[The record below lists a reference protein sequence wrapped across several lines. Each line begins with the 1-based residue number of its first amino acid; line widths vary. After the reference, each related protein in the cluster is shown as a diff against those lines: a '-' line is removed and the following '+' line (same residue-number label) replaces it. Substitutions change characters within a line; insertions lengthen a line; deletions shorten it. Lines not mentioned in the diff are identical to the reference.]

1 MHGKLCFGMIF
12 HIPMPHTL
20 PSHGWA
26 STTFPPNQPQC
37 ASSPHG
43 QLCDVL
49 AFFFFLLFFLG
60 GGRGVS
66 HSQLHIHLITTTRT
80 PSLPQIDVHSHTTY
94 PILDKST
101 TWLFLLVCSHHHFIP
116 SLHMLV
122 FFSLILCFLHFSPT
136 VLLVPLPVKKNYC
149 FQGFSEV
156 HSIHN
161 G

>member
-1 MHGKLCFGMIF
+1 MLWYDISYPNATYLAFTWMGFNHLPPKPAPMCFKSPWSVM
-12 HIPMPHTL
+12 
-20 PSHGWA
+20 W
-26 STTFPPNQPQC
+26 C
-37 ASSPHG
+37 ASVFLFSS
-43 QLCDVL
+43 
-49 AFFFFLLFFLG
+49 FFLGG